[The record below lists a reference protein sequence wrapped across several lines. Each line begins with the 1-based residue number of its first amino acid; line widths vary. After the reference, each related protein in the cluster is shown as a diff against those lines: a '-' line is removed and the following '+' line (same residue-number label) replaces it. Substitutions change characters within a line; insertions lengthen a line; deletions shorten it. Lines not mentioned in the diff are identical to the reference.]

1 MGDVGTD
8 FLSGGQSKPA
18 GRLEWHRKEDGVLGI
33 YIPSWNSKMCYIG
46 LLARTLASLDNAPV
60 VQVKRV
66 KRGGV
71 AMHSEFNNSV
81 W

>member
-1 MGDVGTD
+1 MSYV
-8 FLSGGQSKPA
+8 
-18 GRLEWHRKEDGVLGI
+18 
-33 YIPSWNSKMCYIG
+33 G
-46 LLARTLASLDNAPV
+46 LLVRTLESLDNAPV

-71 AMHSEFNNSV
+71 AMQAEFNNGV